1 MLNNV
6 VDVFLIFQCLKN
18 IEKLKTHIRWFQK
31 IWKKSPKS
39 RKTSYSDNAVAGF
52 WWSCRCRHQF

>member
-18 IEKLKTHIRWFQK
+18 IEKLKTPIRWFQK

-39 RKTSYSDNAVAGF
+39 RKTSYSDNEVAEF
-52 WWSCRCRHQF
+52 W